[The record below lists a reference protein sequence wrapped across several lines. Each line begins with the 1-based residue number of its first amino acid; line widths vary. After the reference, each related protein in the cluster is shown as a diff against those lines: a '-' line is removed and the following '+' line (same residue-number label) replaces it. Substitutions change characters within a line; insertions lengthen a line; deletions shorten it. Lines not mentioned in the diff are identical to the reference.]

1 VLLVVAAV
9 VAVVLSNPGVR
20 AEFLVA
26 WDLLW
31 DGRPEPLREWLLGFG
46 AWAPAISTL
55 LQVAT
60 SVFPPGPSFLL
71 AIANAMVFGPL
82 WGGLLTLAGALVAA
96 AVCFGIARVVGR
108 PGVERIVSEE
118 KLQRMDRFME
128 RRGMLAIFVGR
139 IIPFIN
145 PDLVSYAAGVTGI
158 GWVPFLAAMTAGT
171 IPSVVFYTTVGA
183 AAIESAGWVVLAV
196 GAASIVPLLV
206 LLAFRG
212 RLYRWEAERRR
223 REGETDRAGGVG

>member
-1 VLLVVAAV
+1 VVLVVAAV
-9 VAVVLSNPGVR
+9 VAVVVSNPAVR

-26 WDLLW
+26 WNLLW
-31 DGRPEPLREWLLGFG
+31 DGSPEPIREWLLGFG
-46 AWAPAISTL
+46 AWAPVISTL

-71 AIANAMVFGPL
+71 GIANAMVFGPL
-82 WGGLLTLAGALVAA
+82 WGGLLTLASALLAA

-118 KLQRMDRFME
+118 KLRRMDRFME
-128 RRGMLAIFVGR
+128 RRGMLAVFIGR
-139 IIPFIN
+139 LIPFIN

-183 AAIESAGWVVLAV
+183 AAIESAGWVVVVV
-196 GAASIVPLLV
+196 GFASVVPLVV
-206 LLAFRG
+206 LFAFRR
-212 RLYRWEAERRR
+212 RLYRRQAERRSG
-223 REGETDRAGGVG
+223 EGDSDGATGLG